1 MRLVVTGGGSGGH
14 LSPALAVISKL
25 KEKFTQQDLKFEIL
39 FIGGTLGME
48 GTKGPSVEQT
58 VLPKTDIPHVFICAG
73 KLQRRVSLTSLA
85 LVWGIIPGFLQS
97 FYYLLKFKP
106 DLIFSTGG
114 FVSVP
119 VVLAGWF
126 LRIPI
131 VLHEQTAAVGLANK
145 IGGFFAK
152 KVAISFLSSEKEF
165 SKKKVVLTGNPIR
178 PGILAV
184 RAKRLATL
192 QGDFL
197 HTQVFPL
204 IYVTGGALGSHIINE
219 TVGGIL
225 PYLLE
230 KYLVVHQCGDNDVY
244 KDDVK
249 LLELKERLPKNLQ
262 LRYTLLKY
270 LDEKQLA
277 DVFEKTTFSISR
289 AGANT
294 VNELMALGIPAILV
308 PILWVT
314 NNEQYKNAR
323 VLVNEGLGSILPENE
338 LTTDRLINEIE
349 SFAKRQE
356 EFKARSLA
364 VLAKEWPDAAEK
376 LAEIIAEGL
385 GDRF

>member
-14 LSPALAVISKL
+14 LSPALAVIAKL
-25 KEKFTQQDLKFEIL
+25 KEKFVQKNERLDIL

-48 GTKGPSVEQT
+48 GTKGPSAEQT

-73 KLQRRVSLTSLA
+73 KLQRRVSLTSSA
-85 LVWGIIPGFLQS
+85 LIWGIIPGFLQS
-97 FYYLLKFKP
+97 FYHLLKFKP

-126 LRIPI
+126 LRIPT

-145 IGGFFAK
+145 IGSFFAK
-152 KVAISFLSSEKEF
+152 IVAISFLSSEKEF

-178 PGILAV
+178 PAILAV
-184 RAKRLATL
+184 RGVRFLRLQKETIEEY
-192 QGDFL
+192 
-197 HTQVFPL
+197 PL
-204 IYVTGGALGSHIINE
+204 LYITGGSFGSHIINE
-219 TVGGIL
+219 VIGKIL
-225 PYLLE
+225 PHLLE
-230 KYLVVHQCGDNDVY
+230 KYVVVHQCGDNDVY
-244 KDDVK
+244 QDYVK
-249 LLELKERLPKNLQ
+249 LLELKERLPKNTQ

-277 DVFEKTTFSISR
+277 EVFEKTAFSISR

-308 PILWVT
+308 PIPWVQ

-323 VLVNEGLGSILPENE
+323 VLVNLGLGSILPENE
-338 LTTDRLINEIE
+338 LTADRLINEIE

-356 EFKARSLA
+356 EFKERSLA

-376 LAEIIAEGL
+376 LAEIIINV
-385 GDRF
+385 